1 MNIIITDGEK
11 KCKFTKV
18 SEESTSKILNI
29 LATEYYNPGKINLK
43 YDTTMHP
50 IEEKESSKKPSYD
63 EKYKDYCCK
72 CSYEGIEK
80 ICNSCKQSY
89 SYEIPSKYMYDC
101 EENED
106 D

>member
-1 MNIIITDGEK
+1 MTIIITDGEK

-18 SEESTSKILNI
+18 SEENTSKILNI

-43 YDTTMHP
+43 YNTTMHP
-50 IEEKESSKKPSYD
+50 IEEKEPSYD

-72 CSYEGIEK
+72 CSYKSIEEV
-80 ICNSCKQSY
+80 CNNCNQSY
-89 SYEIPSKYMYDC
+89 SYEIPSKYMYDV
-101 EENED
+101 EEKED